1 MSDELGSDPGSIAN
15 GPIAPSPASALPV
28 EFDGLGHKFQQ
39 WKALVRAYWQSRLNR
54 WMKEA
59 IISRWLGSIL
69 LFVLVLS
76 IAVCF
81 AVFFAGGVALAGA
94 VARGKDIAPLG
105 AWNALSGFFVVFWLV
120 GLANE
125 AIRGEALSLQRL
137 MHLPI
142 SPASVFAFNFL
153 LTWINLPILFFL
165 SSALGLVLGGCVVD
179 GIAGI
184 WKIVPVLSYALM
196 ISALTSHL
204 QGKIMVW
211 LANPRTRKTLITVV
225 PILLS
230 FLGVGFA
237 MSSHFIRRLGQGG
250 NTLDWIR
257 IIDATCPLFWLADVL
272 SGKSLLGF
280 GSLIWLP
287 CMWLISAWSLR
298 ANYRMTRRYYQ
309 NGFDLESSKRSPRR
323 SAEGDGDLPQALSGE
338 TLRWMERSFPGLSQ
352 PASAIAAMTWTL
364 FWRSPQLKLAMLIP
378 MMQPFFLLLLFNNTS
393 WQKEVPSPPPQPS
406 AVEPASDLQTSP
418 ASNLPRSPGFKLPSL
433 ALGGGTQQHGFYL
446 LAFTVFSTFLGS
458 SFAGNIF
465 GFDRSGFRFWVLS
478 SLPRSEILR
487 GRNWMFGVMMLV
499 IAVAVIVFTNILLRY
514 SWIRVFEAL
523 IAFLAYLPMYLVL
536 SNIIS
541 ILAPFPMSSQGFQPK
556 EFSWKS
562 VVLSMALSALIPVLM
577 GICCIP
583 WVIELG
589 LQTWVPSTQRVP
601 IALLLLPILVG
612 LSYWLYEQLLVVCGE
627 LLQSRETSL
636 LKTVTSQVEK

>member
-1 MSDELGSDPGSIAN
+1 
-15 GPIAPSPASALPV
+15 
-28 EFDGLGHKFQQ
+28 
-39 WKALVRAYWQSRLNR
+39 
-54 WMKEA
+54 
-59 IISRWLGSIL
+59 
-69 LFVLVLS
+69 
-76 IAVCF
+76 
-81 AVFFAGGVALAGA
+81 
-94 VARGKDIAPLG
+94 
-105 AWNALSGFFVVFWLV
+105 
-120 GLANE
+120 
-125 AIRGEALSLQRL
+125 
-137 MHLPI
+137 
-142 SPASVFAFNFL
+142 
-153 LTWINLPILFFL
+153 
-165 SSALGLVLGGCVVD
+165 
-179 GIAGI
+179 
-184 WKIVPVLSYALM
+184 
-196 ISALTSHL
+196 
-204 QGKIMVW
+204 
-211 LANPRTRKTLITVV
+211 
-225 PILLS
+225 
-230 FLGVGFA
+230 
-237 MSSHFIRRLGQGG
+237 
-250 NTLDWIR
+250 
-257 IIDATCPLFWLADVL
+257 
-272 SGKSLLGF
+272 
-280 GSLIWLP
+280 
-287 CMWLISAWSLR
+287 
-298 ANYRMTRRYYQ
+298 MTRRYYQ
-309 NGFDLESSKRSPRR
+309 NGFDLESNKRSPRR
-323 SAEGDGDLPQALSGE
+323 SADGDGDLPQALNGE

-378 MMQPFFLLLLFNNTS
+378 MMQPFFLLLLFNNTA
-393 WQKEVPSPPPQPS
+393 WQREVPPPPQPS
-406 AVEPASDLQTSP
+406 AVEPASSPQTSP
-418 ASNLPRSPGFKLPSL
+418 ASDLPRSPGFKLPSL

-458 SFAGNIF
+458 SFACNIF

-499 IAVAVIVFTNILLRY
+499 IAVVVIVFTNILLRY

-541 ILAPFPMSSQGFQPK
+541 ILAPFPMASQGFQPK

-589 LQTWVPSTQRVP
+589 LQTWVPATQRVP